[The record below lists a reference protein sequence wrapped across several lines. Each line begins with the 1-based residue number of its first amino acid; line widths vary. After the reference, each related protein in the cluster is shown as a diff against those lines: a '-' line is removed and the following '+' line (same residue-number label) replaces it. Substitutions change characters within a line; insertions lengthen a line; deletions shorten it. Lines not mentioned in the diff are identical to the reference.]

1 MITRETD
8 YAIRALLRLAQQ
20 GDGQVVSTTVLAEDM
35 DIPYRFLRRILLK
48 LGARGLVHSTRGKQG
63 GLRLA
68 RSTGTISLLEIV
80 FAMDPDSIMLNICL
94 GDDSHA
100 CPRSERCVVHDELAD
115 IQQALHQ
122 RFADISLAT
131 LVEREHRRLELLNI
145 S

>member
-20 GDGQVVSTTVLAEDM
+20 GDGQAVSTTVLAQDM
-35 DIPYRFLRRILLK
+35 EIPYRFLRRILLK
-48 LGARGLVHSTRGKQG
+48 LGERGLVHSTRGKQG

-68 RSTGTISLLEIV
+68 RPAGAVTLLDV
-80 FAMDPDSIMLNICL
+80 VGAMDPDAITLNICL
-94 GDDSHA
+94 GDAAHA
-100 CPRSERCVVHDELAD
+100 CPRSERCVVHYELAD

-131 LVEREHRRLELLNI
+131 LVERERSNG
-145 S
+145 